1 MKNLNQI
8 DTRDECRRIEERRN
22 HSRRLI
28 KYPFSTPKWVEA
40 VQSAYIMWPR
50 EDRREQDRRS
60 VSRRRIERRNV
71 LHAYRRRSHHQRVMD
86 RTIRSQALTSEERNM
101 LNDLHRRF

>member
-1 MKNLNQI
+1 
-8 DTRDECRRIEERRN
+8 
-22 HSRRLI
+22 
-28 KYPFSTPKWVEA
+28 
-40 VQSAYIMWPR
+40 MWPR

-86 RTIRSQALTSEERNM
+86 RMIRSQALTSEERNM